1 MPVPPEILHRETVA
15 RTRLFRVEQLE
26 LRFANGHEATFERL
40 SGTSDGAV
48 IVAAVDA
55 DGQVL
60 LVREYAAGVERYELG
75 LPKGLIDPGETP
87 EQAALRELREETGY
101 GAHRLQALG
110 MLTLAPAYMQH
121 GTRIVLAEALYP
133 APLAG
138 DEPEPPELVRWPL
151 ADLAGLAAREDVTE
165 ARTLATL
172 YMIRERLEA

>member
-1 MPVPPEILHRETVA
+1 MPLPPEILHRETVA
-15 RTRLFRVEQLE
+15 RTRLFRVEQLD
-26 LRFANGHEATFERL
+26 LRFSNGREATFERL
-40 SGTSDGAV
+40 SGTTDGAV

-75 LPKGLIDPGETP
+75 LPKGLIDPGESP

-101 GAHRLQALG
+101 GARRLQALRL
-110 MLTLAPAYMQH
+110 LTLAPAYMQH
-121 GTRIVLAEALYP
+121 ATRIVLAEALYP

-151 ADLAGLAAREDVTE
+151 ADLAGLAARDDVSE

-172 YMIRERLEA
+172 YMIRERLQQ